1 MGKLLMFQIAL
12 LESDIWDTIDPNSGS
27 NVAVVSAKINNPVV
41 KTDTVDINTNDGVMD
56 FSEAQGLHYS
66 NRKIEVTLRKT
77 SGSTYDFDA
86 FRRKYLGRMVK
97 CVFEEFTQTTGQY
110 YYYGRLIDITDD
122 YKSDFRT
129 VTLTIDANPFRRS
142 TFSPITTNVT
152 INASGN
158 LMPATSSATI
168 ETVASLGTMQYSYV
182 DDYPAKS
189 ITTFISGG
197 SSTHNHGTL
206 YLTVSGIEPR
216 KVYHFNVGYVTNGGS
231 VTIRDANKNG
241 TIIKDKINNAL
252 DNTEFATVSSTIV
265 LCFNVASGNTQ
276 FGYISL
282 FLSDFTSTHL
292 INGDKIQTPTYE
304 ALTQDV
310 IVNVGGK
317 QTTLYAGS
325 TSNPYFTIPSG
336 GCDITAT
343 GENDGILKL
352 SYEQEML

>member
-12 LESDIWDTIDPNSGS
+12 LESNTWDVIDPNSGS
-27 NVAVVSAKINNPVV
+27 TVAVVSAKINNPVV
-41 KTDTVDINTNDGVMD
+41 KTDTVDINANDGVLD
-56 FSEAQGLHYS
+56 FSESQGLHYG
-66 NRKIEVTLRKT
+66 NRNIEVTLRKT

-97 CVFEEFTQTTGQY
+97 CMFEEVTQTTGQY

-182 DDYPAKS
+182 DDKYLGKDVVIYLP
-189 ITTFISGG
+189 G
-197 SSTHNHGTL
+197 STALPRNGTL
-206 YLTVSGIEPR
+206 YLTVTGLTANKKYKLLFATPT
-216 KVYHFNVGYVTNGGS
+216 NVGNI
-231 VTIRDANKNG
+231 TIRDASKTG
-241 TIIKDKINNAL
+241 TILKGALKDSA
-252 DNTEFATVSSTIV
+252 EFTTMSSTIV
-265 LCFNVASGNTQ
+265 LCFNVTFGNTQ
-276 FGYISL
+276 FNNISL
-282 FLSDFTSTHL
+282 LLSDFTSTHL

-310 IVNVGGK
+310 VVSVDGK
-317 QTTLYAGS
+317 QTSLSAGS
-325 TSNPYFTIPSG
+325 TSNPYFTIPRG

-343 GENDGILKL
+343 GEAAGILKL

>member
-12 LESDIWDTIDPNSGS
+12 LESDTWDVIDPNSGS
-27 NVAVVSAKINNPVV
+27 TVAVVSAKINNPVV

-56 FSEAQGLHYS
+56 FSEAQGLHYG
-66 NRKIEVTLRKT
+66 NRNIEVTLRKT

-97 CVFEEFTQTTGQY
+97 CMFEEVTQTTGQY

-142 TFSPITTNVT
+142 TFEPITTNVT

-168 ETVASLGTMQYSYV
+168 TTETTNGTMQYSYV
-182 DDYPAKS
+182 DDAYLGKDVVIYLPGS
-189 ITTFISGG
+189 VFNRTTGV
-197 SSTHNHGTL
+197 L
-206 YLTVSGIEPR
+206 YLTVTGLTANKKYKLSFSAP
-216 KVYHFNVGYVTNGGS
+216 TNGGRI
-231 VTIRDANKNG
+231 TIRDATEDG
-241 TIIKDKINNAL
+241 AVIKSDIEGGE
-252 DNTEFATVSSTIV
+252 EFTAMSSSIV
-265 LCFNVASGNTQ
+265 VCFNVKFGNTQ
-276 FGYISL
+276 FNNISL

-310 IVNVGGK
+310 VVSVDGK
-317 QTTLYAGS
+317 QTTLSAGS
-325 TSNPYFTIPSG
+325 TSNPYFTIPRG

-343 GENDGILKL
+343 GETAGILKL

>member
-12 LESDIWDTIDPNSGS
+12 LESDTWDIIDPNSGS

-56 FSEAQGLHYS
+56 FSEAQGLHYG
-66 NRKIEVTLRKT
+66 NREIEVTLRKT

-97 CVFEEFTQTTGQY
+97 CMFEEVTQTTGQY

-142 TFSPITTNVT
+142 TFAPVATNVT

-182 DDYPAKS
+182 DDKYLGKDMVIYLP
-189 ITTFISGG
+189 G
-197 SSTHNHGTL
+197 STALPRDGTL
-206 YLTVSGIEPR
+206 YLTVTGLTANKKYKLLFAAP
-216 KVYHFNVGYVTNGGS
+216 TNAGNI
-231 VTIRDANKNG
+231 TIRDASKTG
-241 TIIKDKINNAL
+241 TIIKGAL
-252 DNTEFATVSSTIV
+252 KDSAEFTTMSSTIV
-265 LCFNVASGNTQ
+265 LCFNVTFGNTQ
-276 FGYISL
+276 FNNISL
-282 FLSDFTSTHL
+282 LLSDFTSTHL

-310 IVNVGGK
+310 IVNVDGK
-317 QTTLYAGS
+317 QISLYAGS

-343 GENDGILKL
+343 GETAGILKL

>member
-1 MGKLLMFQIAL
+1 MGKLLTFMMRL
-12 LESDIWDTIDPNSGS
+12 HGSSTWDEIVPETGKQ
-27 NVAVVSAKINNPVV
+27 VTVVSATINNPAV
-41 KTDTVDINTNDGVMD
+41 KTDTVDINTYDGVLD
-56 FSEAQGLHYS
+56 FSSVQGIHYG
-66 NRKIEVTLRKT
+66 NRNIEVTLRKIA
-77 SGSTYDFDA
+77 GSTYDFDA
-86 FRRKYLGRMVK
+86 LRRKYLGQIVDCR
-97 CVFEEFTQTTGQY
+97 FETTSGY
-110 YYYGRLIDITDD
+110 YYYGRLTDIEDD
-122 YKSDFRT
+122 YQQDFRT
-129 VTLTIDANPFRRS
+129 ITLTIDAYPFRRPAGGK
-142 TFSPITTNVT
+142 TKANVT

-168 ETVASLGTMQYSYV
+168 ETVSSLGTMQYSYV

-231 VTIRDANKNG
+231 VTIRDATKNG

-252 DNTEFATVSSTIV
+252 DNTEFAAVSSTIV

-310 IVNVGGK
+310 VVSVGGK
-317 QTTLYAGS
+317 QISLSAGS

-336 GCDITAT
+336 GGYITAT
-343 GENDGILKL
+343 GEAAGILEL
-352 SYEQEML
+352 SYELEML